1 MKNKP
6 SEEELS
12 LINII
17 AKEYLDKV
25 ISSKQLSFELTSSL
39 IYSSA
44 VTLKQHLNEIT
55 LKSINNQKS
64 TKPKC
69 MAQFIN
75 KINRLGRITPH
86 IELIQKCKQTNSF
99 TAKQTRICNRLIRKY
114 CNIKQHTLTYHMTC
128 LKQELRATFSRS
140 NYQKKVFERKRIKE
154 LFATN
159 SRLVY

>member
-1 MKNKP
+1 MVWVFETDYKVYESIETERTELTTVKNKP

-55 LKSINNQKS
+55 LKSSDN
-64 TKPKC
+64 
-69 MAQFIN
+69 
-75 KINRLGRITPH
+75 
-86 IELIQKCKQTNSF
+86 
-99 TAKQTRICNRLIRKY
+99 
-114 CNIKQHTLTYHMTC
+114 
-128 LKQELRATFSRS
+128 
-140 NYQKKVFERKRIKE
+140 
-154 LFATN
+154 
-159 SRLVY
+159 

>member
-1 MKNKP
+1 MVWVFETDYKVYESIETERIELTTVKNKP

-55 LKSINNQKS
+55 LKSSNN
-64 TKPKC
+64 
-69 MAQFIN
+69 
-75 KINRLGRITPH
+75 
-86 IELIQKCKQTNSF
+86 
-99 TAKQTRICNRLIRKY
+99 
-114 CNIKQHTLTYHMTC
+114 
-128 LKQELRATFSRS
+128 
-140 NYQKKVFERKRIKE
+140 
-154 LFATN
+154 
-159 SRLVY
+159 

>member
-1 MKNKP
+1 MIWVFETDYKVYESIETERTELTTVKNKP

-55 LKSINNQKS
+55 LTSSNN
-64 TKPKC
+64 
-69 MAQFIN
+69 
-75 KINRLGRITPH
+75 
-86 IELIQKCKQTNSF
+86 
-99 TAKQTRICNRLIRKY
+99 
-114 CNIKQHTLTYHMTC
+114 
-128 LKQELRATFSRS
+128 
-140 NYQKKVFERKRIKE
+140 
-154 LFATN
+154 
-159 SRLVY
+159 

>member
-1 MKNKP
+1 MVWVFETDYKVYESIETERRTELTTVKNKP

-55 LKSINNQKS
+55 LKSSNN
-64 TKPKC
+64 
-69 MAQFIN
+69 
-75 KINRLGRITPH
+75 
-86 IELIQKCKQTNSF
+86 
-99 TAKQTRICNRLIRKY
+99 
-114 CNIKQHTLTYHMTC
+114 
-128 LKQELRATFSRS
+128 
-140 NYQKKVFERKRIKE
+140 
-154 LFATN
+154 
-159 SRLVY
+159 

>member
-1 MKNKP
+1 MVWIFETDYKVYESIETERTELTTVKNKP

-55 LKSINNQKS
+55 LKSSNN
-64 TKPKC
+64 
-69 MAQFIN
+69 
-75 KINRLGRITPH
+75 
-86 IELIQKCKQTNSF
+86 
-99 TAKQTRICNRLIRKY
+99 
-114 CNIKQHTLTYHMTC
+114 
-128 LKQELRATFSRS
+128 
-140 NYQKKVFERKRIKE
+140 
-154 LFATN
+154 
-159 SRLVY
+159 

>member
-1 MKNKP
+1 MVWVFETDYKVYESIETERTELSTVKNKP

-55 LKSINNQKS
+55 LKSSNN
-64 TKPKC
+64 
-69 MAQFIN
+69 
-75 KINRLGRITPH
+75 
-86 IELIQKCKQTNSF
+86 
-99 TAKQTRICNRLIRKY
+99 
-114 CNIKQHTLTYHMTC
+114 
-128 LKQELRATFSRS
+128 
-140 NYQKKVFERKRIKE
+140 
-154 LFATN
+154 
-159 SRLVY
+159 

>member
-1 MKNKP
+1 MIWVFETDYKVYESIETERTELTTVKNKP

-55 LKSINNQKS
+55 LKSSNN
-64 TKPKC
+64 
-69 MAQFIN
+69 
-75 KINRLGRITPH
+75 
-86 IELIQKCKQTNSF
+86 
-99 TAKQTRICNRLIRKY
+99 
-114 CNIKQHTLTYHMTC
+114 
-128 LKQELRATFSRS
+128 
-140 NYQKKVFERKRIKE
+140 
-154 LFATN
+154 
-159 SRLVY
+159 

>member
-1 MKNKP
+1 MVWVFETDYKVYESIETERTELTTVKNKP

-55 LKSINNQKS
+55 LKSSNN
-64 TKPKC
+64 
-69 MAQFIN
+69 
-75 KINRLGRITPH
+75 
-86 IELIQKCKQTNSF
+86 
-99 TAKQTRICNRLIRKY
+99 
-114 CNIKQHTLTYHMTC
+114 
-128 LKQELRATFSRS
+128 
-140 NYQKKVFERKRIKE
+140 
-154 LFATN
+154 
-159 SRLVY
+159 